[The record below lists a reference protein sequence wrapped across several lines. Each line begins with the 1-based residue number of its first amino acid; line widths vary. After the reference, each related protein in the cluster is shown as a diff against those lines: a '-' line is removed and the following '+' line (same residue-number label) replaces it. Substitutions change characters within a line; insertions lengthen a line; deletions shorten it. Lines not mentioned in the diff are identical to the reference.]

1 MEDWIEQSMSM
12 LKETWKDKDVK
23 KREGIN
29 STQKTDSER
38 ENAMKESKSDTV
50 DGLQKSIIKKLP

>member
-12 LKETWKDKDVK
+12 LKETWKDKEVK

-29 STQKTDSER
+29 SIQKTDSER